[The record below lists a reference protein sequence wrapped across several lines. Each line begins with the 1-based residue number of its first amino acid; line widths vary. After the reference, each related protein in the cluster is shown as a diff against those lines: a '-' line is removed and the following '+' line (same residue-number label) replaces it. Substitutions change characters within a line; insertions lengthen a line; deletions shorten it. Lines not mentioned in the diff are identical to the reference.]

1 VTGVVARVD
10 DKQRAGIHFTHI
22 GARELQLI
30 RDLIGSEEDE
40 TTHTAMAAA
49 PDQE

>member
-1 VTGVVARVD
+1 VVVRVD

-30 RDLIGSEEDE
+30 RDLLGSEEDE
-40 TTHTAMAAA
+40 TTHAAMASA
-49 PDQE
+49 PDPE

>member
-1 VTGVVARVD
+1 VVARVD

-40 TTHTAMAAA
+40 RTHTAMAA
-49 PDQE
+49 PDPE